1 VLLVSDFYPPAPGG
15 LEAHVRRLGHGL
27 VRAGHDV
34 EVVAGGP
41 ADPGAAP
48 RDDDGIPV
56 HRGGTSVGRLPG
68 AYQQADRPFHPPWPD
83 REFQRRISQVAGSFG
98 PDVVHAH
105 GWSEFSAAAVCRR
118 RHPLVVTLHDYGLR
132 CPKKNLLRGEH
143 ECTSGRGMRCV
154 TCPGGEQ
161 GAAKRAI
168 LSTALG
174 RTVPRLDGRVAL
186 FLAVSEHVAARHRE
200 TRLQASVEVIP
211 NFLDLPAGE
220 FQAPAGTGILYV
232 GPADRHK
239 GLSVL
244 LAARARL
251 PAALAPL
258 VVVGAGAGTAA
269 GTGTAGVEFAGR
281 LTGDALWQRYQAAAI
296 VVVPSIWPEPCPT
309 VVLEALASGRP
320 VVGSRT
326 GGIPDLV
333 EHGRTGLLVPPDDP
347 VALAAAIAELLGDRD
362 RLRAMAR
369 AAWQSARSFDTTAV
383 VARIESTYGKVLAEW
398 SPR

>member
-1 VLLVSDFYPPAPGG
+1 
-15 LEAHVRRLGHGL
+15 
-27 VRAGHDV
+27 
-34 EVVAGGP
+34 
-41 ADPGAAP
+41 
-48 RDDDGIPV
+48 
-56 HRGGTSVGRLPG
+56 
-68 AYQQADRPFHPPWPD
+68 
-83 REFQRRISQVAGSFG
+83 
-98 PDVVHAH
+98 
-105 GWSEFSAAAVCRR
+105 
-118 RHPLVVTLHDYGLR
+118 
-132 CPKKNLLRGEH
+132 
-143 ECTSGRGMRCV
+143 MRCV

-174 RTVPRLDGRVAL
+174 RTVPRLDGRVAM

-220 FQAPAGTGILYV
+220 FQAPAGSGVLYV